1 MIYSYLCIVLLFL
14 NDIAG
19 SEILL
24 ILVFILIFFGSK
36 SIPGIARTMGRAIRQ
51 VKDASDE
58 IQREIKKSGD
68 GMKKDLNLKG
78 ILEETAEDIKRPL
91 DQMTTDIDEAVQ
103 YRPPNRHSH
112 IQPPPPKV
120 EEPAEEIT
128 QPTEENE
135 TPQDVN
141 QEESPEVKK
150 DPK

>member
-1 MIYSYLCIVLLFL
+1 MLLFL

-91 DQMTTDIDEAVQ
+91 DQMTNDIDEAVQ

-112 IQPPPPKV
+112 IQPMPPRV
-120 EEPAEEIT
+120 EEPIEEAT
-128 QPTEENE
+128 E
-135 TPQDVN
+135 TPEVN
-141 QEESPEVKK
+141 DAPQEIKQEESPEIKK